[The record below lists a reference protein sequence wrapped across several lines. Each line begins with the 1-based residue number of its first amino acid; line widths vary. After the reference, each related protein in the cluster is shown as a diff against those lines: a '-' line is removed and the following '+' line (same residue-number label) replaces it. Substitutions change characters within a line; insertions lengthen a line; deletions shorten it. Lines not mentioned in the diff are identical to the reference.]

1 MSDKQIGEYPLNIKI
16 VSGSYE
22 IANIDITVP
31 IHVDPNERVE
41 YQYNGGVSVHAK
53 VPDEFKDKMRKAL
66 VDDRIVD
73 TVTNSSS
80 TCQRTRSKPY
90 VTILIR
96 NWNGIRRRDVGR
108 KSRNPSRTA
117 STSHRTES

>member
-22 IANIDITVP
+22 IANIDINVP

-53 VPDEFKDKMRKAL
+53 VPDEFKEKMRKAL
-66 VDDRIVD
+66 VDAVM
-73 TVTNSSS
+73 S
-80 TCQRTRSKPY
+80 
-90 VTILIR
+90 LE
-96 NWNGIRRRDVGR
+96 
-108 KSRNPSRTA
+108 
-117 STSHRTES
+117 ESLKETK